1 MIYYILL
8 CGFLLLLIA
17 FLMLC
22 SCKKNK
28 LNELFF
34 KVLNKCK
41 QLLNVLINFINEDGN
56 GIKKYISLKSKKEKD
71 FFNYVGPR
79 HERH

>member
-1 MIYYILL
+1 
-8 CGFLLLLIA
+8 
-17 FLMLC
+17 MLC

-28 LNELFF
+28 LNEFFF
-34 KVLNKCK
+34 KILNKCK
-41 QLLNVLINFINEDGN
+41 QLLNVLINFINEDEN
-56 GIKKYISLKSKKEKD
+56 GIKKYISLKSKNEKD